1 MNKKTQQ
8 IPVTIEL
15 EKYLIIKEQEKL
27 IPENEVIIAN
37 QKKEIDDLNIKIEE
51 LKRMTTNLETIN
63 KNLPE
68 TKLFAETFSAIA
80 EAYDSNR
87 DHYGR
92 KGHFII
98 SFQEFFR
105 DVLNG
110 RPENLKRILDQSN
123 KVSIYHKNK
132 DEARATFWYRDYI
145 WDAELRH
152 LTQKIK
158 DLKSNRCFMC
168 KTFKNK

>member
-1 MNKKTQQ
+1 MNTKTQQ

-37 QKKEIDDLNIKIEE
+37 QKKEIDDLNSKIEK
-51 LKRMTTNLETIN
+51 LRRRSINLQKIN
-63 KNLPE
+63 ENLQE
-68 TKLFAETFSAIA
+68 TKLFAETFNTIA
-80 EAYDSNR
+80 EAYNLRRNYFGKS
-87 DHYGR
+87 
-92 KGHFII
+92 HFIL
-98 SFQEFFR
+98 SFEQFFYGI
-105 DVLNG
+105 LNG
-110 RPENLKRILDQSN
+110 RPENLKRILEQSS
-123 KVSIYHKNK
+123 KVSTYHKNG

-158 DLKSNRCFMC
+158 KLESSRCLRC
-168 KTFKNK
+168 KIFKNK